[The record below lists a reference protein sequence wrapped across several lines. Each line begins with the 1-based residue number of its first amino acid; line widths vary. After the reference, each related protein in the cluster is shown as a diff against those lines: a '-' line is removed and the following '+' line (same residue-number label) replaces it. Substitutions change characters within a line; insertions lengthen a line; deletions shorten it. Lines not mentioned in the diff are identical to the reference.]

1 MSIFSKV
8 ITSVFGKKS
17 DKDLKKILPIVE
29 EINIK
34 YDSLSKLSDDELKL
48 EFRKIKDDLQLLI
61 SSNKDKY
68 LNDGKDANTID
79 DLLYNDETEYLNK
92 NMVNVF
98 AIVKDASRRLCG
110 SSYQVMGQKMKWDM
124 IHYDVQLIGGIVLH
138 QGNIAEMKTGEGKT
152 LVSTLAIALNAIT
165 GRGVHVITVND
176 YLAQRDSEWMGF
188 LFEYL
193 GLSVGCILDRM
204 SPQDRKNMYSK
215 DITYGTNSQF
225 GFDYLRDNMA
235 VSSETQ
241 VQRNH
246 VYAIVDEVDS
256 VLIDEARTPLIIS
269 GVVNSQQNEQYTVW
283 RPSVESLIKKQNQF
297 INDILSDIED
307 LIESDKESAGRKLL
321 LASRGAPK
329 NNKLQK
335 IFQIQGA
342 KQLSMKVESELIRDK
357 KINELDEEL
366 YFSIDEKSNI
376 VDLSEKGREFLSP
389 DDPNNFVI
397 PDIGEEFHKIEKKYS
412 KDKDIA
418 IEKEKLQALHS
429 DRSEKIHTINQLLK
443 AYSLFELDNEYIVQD
458 GKVLIVDKHTG
469 RVMHGRQFSDGMHQ
483 AIEAKEKVAIQRE
496 TQTVATITIQNY
508 FRMYEKLSGMTG
520 TAKTEAPEFMQIY
533 KLDVVEIPT
542 NKPISRIDHE
552 DLIYK
557 TNNEKYSAVIDR
569 IKDLYDAGQP
579 VLVGTTSV
587 EESEL
592 LSKMIK
598 KTGLPHNVLNAKQHQ
613 SEADIITRA
622 GLNNAITIS
631 TNMAGRGTDIK
642 LGDGVK
648 ESGGLFILG
657 TGRHES
663 RRIDL
668 QLRGRAGRQ
677 GDVGESVFYLSLE
690 DNLMRL
696 FGSDRIAKVMDRM
709 GIKEGEVITH
719 SMVTKS
725 IERAQKKVEAMNF
738 SGRKNIIEYDD
749 VMNYQREIV
758 YNRRNYSLHKEDI
771 SEELN
776 TIINEYVDDVISL
789 FCQGGFNDWDYESL
803 NLELLNTFGVGFN
816 FDQNQ
821 TEVNDIKDIIIEQIK
836 LTKEFKNEN
845 FDKEIFNNFQKFII
859 LRTIDEKWQD
869 HLYAMDQLREGI
881 GLRAY
886 GQKNPLIEYKQEGFK
901 MFEEMM
907 VETNNETLKRIFRT
921 DLTSIK
927 SNSMTLDE
935 RAKNLKMKN
944 DQSATPNINT
954 PSINPQGM
962 VNQPAGMMQSSQ
974 DFQSKIL
981 NKRTPIKVDKKIG
994 RNDKITIKKGSSQ
1007 KVVKFKKL
1015 NQFIRE
1021 GWQVV
1026 D

>member
-34 YDSLSKLSDDELKL
+34 YDSLSELSDDDLKL
-48 EFRKIKDDLQLLI
+48 EFRKIKDDLQFLI

-68 LNDGKDANTID
+68 LNDGKDANKID

-397 PDIGEEFHKIEKKYS
+397 PDIGEEFHKIEKN
-412 KDKDIA
+412 I
-418 IEKEKLQALHS
+418 Q
-429 DRSEKIHTINQLLK
+429 KI
-443 AYSLFELDNEYIVQD
+443 
-458 GKVLIVDKHTG
+458 
-469 RVMHGRQFSDGMHQ
+469 
-483 AIEAKEKVAIQRE
+483 
-496 TQTVATITIQNY
+496 
-508 FRMYEKLSGMTG
+508 
-520 TAKTEAPEFMQIY
+520 
-533 KLDVVEIPT
+533 
-542 NKPISRIDHE
+542 
-552 DLIYK
+552 
-557 TNNEKYSAVIDR
+557 
-569 IKDLYDAGQP
+569 
-579 VLVGTTSV
+579 
-587 EESEL
+587 
-592 LSKMIK
+592 
-598 KTGLPHNVLNAKQHQ
+598 
-613 SEADIITRA
+613 
-622 GLNNAITIS
+622 
-631 TNMAGRGTDIK
+631 
-642 LGDGVK
+642 
-648 ESGGLFILG
+648 
-657 TGRHES
+657 
-663 RRIDL
+663 
-668 QLRGRAGRQ
+668 
-677 GDVGESVFYLSLE
+677 
-690 DNLMRL
+690 
-696 FGSDRIAKVMDRM
+696 
-709 GIKEGEVITH
+709 
-719 SMVTKS
+719 
-725 IERAQKKVEAMNF
+725 
-738 SGRKNIIEYDD
+738 
-749 VMNYQREIV
+749 
-758 YNRRNYSLHKEDI
+758 
-771 SEELN
+771 
-776 TIINEYVDDVISL
+776 
-789 FCQGGFNDWDYESL
+789 
-803 NLELLNTFGVGFN
+803 
-816 FDQNQ
+816 
-821 TEVNDIKDIIIEQIK
+821 
-836 LTKEFKNEN
+836 
-845 FDKEIFNNFQKFII
+845 
-859 LRTIDEKWQD
+859 
-869 HLYAMDQLREGI
+869 
-881 GLRAY
+881 
-886 GQKNPLIEYKQEGFK
+886 
-901 MFEEMM
+901 
-907 VETNNETLKRIFRT
+907 
-921 DLTSIK
+921 
-927 SNSMTLDE
+927 
-935 RAKNLKMKN
+935 
-944 DQSATPNINT
+944 
-954 PSINPQGM
+954 
-962 VNQPAGMMQSSQ
+962 
-974 DFQSKIL
+974 KIL
-981 NKRTPIKVDKKIG
+981 
-994 RNDKITIKKGSSQ
+994 Q
-1007 KVVKFKKL
+1007 
-1015 NQFIRE
+1015 
-1021 GWQVV
+1021 
-1026 D
+1026 